1 MKQNQN
7 LSFSATPATCQ
18 VLHSHVWQVTI
29 LLGSALL
36 VVLYLIYFSNLYLSF
51 FPSSN
56 LSQQFNLVCIEAA
69 SPSPFVFLVIHLLYL
84 FKLCNYN
91 LRYIWT
97 EQVWEQKQ

>member
-1 MKQNQN
+1 MKQNQS
-7 LSFSATPATCQ
+7 LRFSATPATWQ

-29 LLGSALL
+29 VSGSAPL

-51 FPSSN
+51 FPLSN

-69 SPSPFVFLVIHLLYL
+69 SPSPSVLLVIHLLYL

-91 LRYIWT
+91 LRCIWT
-97 EQVWEQKQ
+97 KQVWEQKQ